1 MASNTIESALKNDRY
16 IIVAGLFGITTLA
29 WAYMFYLA
37 QGMSSMSMDQ
47 AMPQIHPWGIVDA
60 FMMFLMWAIM
70 MVAMMV
76 PSASP
81 TILLYATLN
90 RKRQQLKRP
99 YVSTA
104 IFLAGYIAVWTAF
117 SVIATFAQW
126 GLQMAALLSPM
137 MISTSYLLGG
147 LLLITA
153 GIFQWSPMKQAC
165 LIHCRSPLDFLSSH
179 WREDAAGVFGMGLH
193 HGFYCLGCCW
203 ALMALLFV
211 AGVMNLLW
219 IAVITLFVLV
229 EKIVPHGPVI
239 GRITGGFL
247 ILAGVSLILQG

>member
-1 MASNTIESALKNDRY
+1 VTSSTIESALKNDRY
-16 IIVAGLFGITTLA
+16 IIVAGLVGITTLA

-37 QGMSSMSMDQ
+37 QGMNSMSMDQ
-47 AMPQIHPWGIVDA
+47 AMPQVRPWGIVDA

-81 TILLYATLN
+81 TILLYATLS

-104 IFLAGYIAVWTAF
+104 IFLAGYVVVWTVF
-117 SVIATFAQW
+117 SVIATLAQW
-126 GLQMAALLSPM
+126 GLQMTALLSPM

-153 GIFQWSPMKQAC
+153 GIFQWSPIKQAC
-165 LIHCRSPLDFLSSH
+165 LVHCRSPLDFLSSH
-179 WREDAAGVFGMGLH
+179 WREDTAGVFGMGLH

-239 GRITGGFL
+239 GRITGAIL